1 MTTVREL
8 IKHLQEID
16 NPDQAII
23 YQYYLAEHFEAD
35 TEIFENVAKIFN
47 SCLPNNAYDEI
58 SSEIEMVKRIRSAHF
73 QTEL

>member
-23 YQYYLAEHFEAD
+23 YQYYLAEHFEVD
-35 TEIFENVAKIFN
+35 TEVFENVAKIFD
-47 SCLPNNAYDEI
+47 SCLPNNAYDDI
-58 SSEIEMVKRIRSAHF
+58 LSEIEMVKRIRSVQF
-73 QTEL
+73 QRE